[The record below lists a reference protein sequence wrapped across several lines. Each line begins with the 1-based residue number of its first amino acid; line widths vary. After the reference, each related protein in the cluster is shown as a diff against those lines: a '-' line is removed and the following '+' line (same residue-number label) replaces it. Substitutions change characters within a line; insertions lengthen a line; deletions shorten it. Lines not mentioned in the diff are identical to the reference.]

1 MSSHREAPASSK
13 DPTAD
18 NTDVYAFVSP
28 DDETKVTLV
37 ANFIPFQ
44 NPDGGPNF
52 YAFGKDVLYE
62 IKIHNTLINT
72 PGQAPDIIYQF
83 RFTET
88 YKSPNSYMYN
98 TAPIVVNKSGAAD
111 SKYTNLN
118 RTQTYS
124 VTKVVKGGPAA
135 GTVLAA
141 ALPVPPCNIGV
152 HSTPNYT
159 QYVHP
164 AINTLT
170 SGETVFAGQ
179 RADPFFVDLGAVFD
193 LADLRPLQFLHQGP
207 LFPAPGVNSFQG
219 VNVFTIALQVPKN
232 QLTSNASTPGPGD
245 VMKQE
250 SVIGVYASASR
261 QSTIR
266 VPGSVPT
273 VDNMGPFAQVSRLA
287 NPLFNELLIGIKQKD
302 FWNSQS
308 PTNDSQFLP
317 RVMNPELA
325 NALPVEYPLAF
336 RNLAFYNAQTGAN
349 APNRQDLV
357 AILLT
362 GLPAGVIPGFQN
374 NTGPIQADLLRL
386 NMAIPVTKNPN
397 GLGVIGGDLQ
407 GFPNGRRPVDDV
419 ATIELRAVAGAT
431 LPLTDMSKP
440 KFVTDV
446 AVNLVSDYSPI
457 SNGTFLPN
465 FPYIATPSSGFA
477 TMPRPYAPN

>member
-52 YAFGKDVLYE
+52 YAFGTDVLYE

-98 TAPIVVNKSGAAD
+98 TAPIVVNRSGAAD

-124 VTKVVKGGPAA
+124 VTRVDKA
-135 GTVLAA
+135 GTHELAA

-164 AINTLT
+164 AINSLPND
-170 SGETVFAGQ
+170 GKVFAGQ

-207 LFPAPGVNSFQG
+207 LFPAPGVDSFQG

-261 QSTIR
+261 QMSRAYEADGTR
-266 VPGSVPT
+266 LDTGL
-273 VDNMGPFAQVSRLA
+273 FQQVSRLA

-457 SNGTFLPN
+457 SNGAFLPN